1 MTTQSCRARWVIVLA
16 AIVWSWAAGLVWAQ
30 TAGEASSSPSF
41 VALKTRVPVGDEVYV
56 TDTTGGV
63 LKGRLDAVTDDA
75 VQVYVGADLRRVAA
89 GSVRRIQWQQPDS
102 PLTGVLIG
110 AGIGAIPGLYWL
122 AVDPNECGGLCAEE
136 YALIAIGAAIGGW
149 IDHAIKKKVTVY
161 ERRAS
166 DTPMRRVAVGP
177 LLTRERIGVR
187 LALRF

>member
-1 MTTQSCRARWVIVLA
+1 MTTQACRAWRVIVLA
-16 AIVWSWAAGLVWAQ
+16 SIMWSWAGLISAQ
-30 TAGEASSSPSF
+30 TPEPSSSPTF
-41 VALKTRVPVGDEVYV
+41 AALKARVPVGDEVYV
-56 TDTTGGV
+56 TDTKGAT
-63 LKGRLDAVTDDA
+63 LKGRLAAVTDDT

-89 GSVRRIQWQQPDS
+89 TSVRRIQWQQPDS

-122 AVDPNECGGLCAEE
+122 AVDPNECAGLCPED

-166 DTPMRRVAVGP
+166 NAPIGQVEVCP
-177 LLTRERIGVR
+177 LLTRGRIGVR